1 MKNKVILLVVG
12 LALVALLAV
21 ATVFYDDL
29 SAQFGTDPL
38 TTTQPPAQEDNRTDA
53 PEGEDRQPVAAPDFT
68 VEDID
73 GNPVSLSDFIG
84 KPVVVN
90 FWASWCGPCKS
101 EMPAFQQAWETYGD
115 RVEFVLVNLTD
126 NNQET
131 VESAKKFLASTEYTF
146 PVYFDTQLSGAMAY
160 GVVGIPAT
168 YFIDDQ
174 GYVVAGANAALD
186 YDTLAYGISLIL
198 EK

>member
-12 LALVALLAV
+12 LAMVVLLAV
-21 ATVFYDDL
+21 ATIFYEDL
-29 SAQFGTDPL
+29 SAQFGADTL
-38 TTTQPPAQEDNRTDA
+38 TTTQQPTQESGEA
-53 PEGEDRQPVAAPDFT
+53 PSSDSDEKPPVAAPDFT
-68 VEDID
+68 VEDAD
-73 GNPVSLSDFIG
+73 GNAVSLSDYIG

-115 RVEFVLVNLTD
+115 QVEFLLINLTD
-126 NNQET
+126 NQQET
-131 VESAKKFLASTEYTF
+131 VASAKKFLATTAYTF

-168 YFIDDQ
+168 YFIDAQ
-174 GYVVAGANAALD
+174 GYVVAGANSALD

-198 EK
+198 GD